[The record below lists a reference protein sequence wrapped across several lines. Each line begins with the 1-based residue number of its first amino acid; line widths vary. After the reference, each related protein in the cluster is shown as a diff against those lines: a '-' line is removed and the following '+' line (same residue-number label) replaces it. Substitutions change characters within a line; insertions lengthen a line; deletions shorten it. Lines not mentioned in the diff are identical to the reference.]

1 MTQVSM
7 LDGREVR
14 SYAII
19 PTPYFEI
26 ALVVK
31 ILWCCGEN
39 LTKSIEAGLS
49 SFTLEK
55 WDSKGKRLSRV
66 ERRVISYLSDG
77 CVQSIPIYLTYIL

>member
-1 MTQVSM
+1 M
-7 LDGREVR
+7 LDGQEVR
-14 SYAII
+14 SYTII
-19 PTPYFEI
+19 HSPHFEV

-31 ILWCCGEN
+31 ILWCWGEN

-49 SFTLEK
+49 SSTLEK